1 VREAEITARNLSSR
15 KPRPADAQCAWHRI
29 IAPLVAWFLF
39 SGVISSWGG
48 DPASVLTDLPTWL
61 KQFDATVVSPEE
73 RQAAARMIEEDVQH
87 RLRESNER
95 SSAEWKSITSR
106 AEWEQFRS
114 AKLAALRNSLGQPAT
129 PAPLHPRVTG
139 ALSGQ
144 GYRIEN
150 VVFQSRPGLWITANL
165 YRPDKPRPSMPGIL
179 ISHAHHTPKEHGELQ
194 DMGVTWAR
202 AGCLVLLMD
211 HLGHGERRQ
220 HPFRSAADYARPFQ
234 VTRQDYYFRYDVGI
248 QLHLVGESLMGW
260 LVWDLMRG
268 VDLLLA
274 QENIDPKRIILLG
287 AVAGGGDPA
296 AVAAA
301 LDERIT
307 AAVPFNF
314 GGPQPETRYPL
325 PEEAETWFNY
335 AGSGSWESTRNLRR
349 SAADG
354 FLPWVIVGSIAPR
367 RLVYGHEFSW
377 DRERDPVWKR
387 LQTIYGFYQS
397 PDHLAFTH
405 GRGEL
410 RGQPPEATHCTHIGP
425 AQRRLIHAAFKEW
438 FGIDV
443 TNESPDRHPAQALL
457 AMTPDAER
465 ELQPKK
471 LTEILSALATERI
484 ERVRQQR
491 SALPLDQLR
500 REVQADWSRLL
511 GDVAAPTATPARNLN
526 PNLNLARSG
535 ETKSKITIKSK
546 IKNDAPEEMRQF
558 SIERI
563 VLTVEPSVLVPVLLL
578 KPESVSADERAR
590 KPPVVVVVAQAGKQ
604 RLLNE
609 QSSELAALLESGMA
623 VCLPDLR
630 GTGESAPSA
639 GRGRR
644 SEATSL
650 SSTELMLGGT
660 ILGAQLRDL
669 RAVIAWLRTRDDLDA
684 RQLSLWGDSVT
695 QPNPPETNF
704 QIPRDDD
711 DALPKPPEPPGG
723 LLALLAALYEDDVR
737 AVYVH
742 GGLAS
747 FESVLTKHL
756 VLIPHDAVVPGA
768 LTIGD
773 VSDLMAALAPRRVRL
788 EGMVD
793 GWNRTLSAPDLARAF
808 QLAATSYR
816 ASGAAAQFSFSP
828 ERTSCV
834 QWFTD
839 GNAGRSR

>member
-1 VREAEITARNLSSR
+1 MPAAITTHAHLST
-15 KPRPADAQCAWHRI
+15 AAA
-29 IAPLVAWFLF
+29 FLAISF
-39 SGVISSWGG
+39 FLHAASSSWGG
-48 DPASVLTDLPTWL
+48 GADVAQTDLPTGL
-61 KQFDATVVSPEE
+61 AQFDATVLPPNE
-73 RQAAARMIEEDVQH
+73 RQAAARMIAEDVQR

-95 SSAEWKSITSR
+95 SSAAWKNISSR
-106 AEWEQFRS
+106 AEWEQFRT

-129 PAPLHPRVTG
+129 PGPLRQRVTG
-139 ALSGQ
+139 KLRGE

-150 VVFQSRPGLWITANL
+150 LVFQSRPGLWITANL
-165 YRPDKPRPSMPGIL
+165 YRPDKPRALMPGIL

-202 AGCLVLLMD
+202 AGCLVLVMD

-220 HPFRSAADYARPFQ
+220 HPFRSASDYSRPFQ
-234 VTRQDYYFRYDVGI
+234 VSRQDYYFRYDAGI
-248 QLHLVGESLMGW
+248 QLHLAGESLVGW
-260 LVWDLMRG
+260 IAWDLMRD

-274 QENIDPKRIILLG
+274 QESVDPKRIILLG

-301 LDERIT
+301 LDARIP

-325 PEEAETWFNY
+325 PDDAETWFHY

-387 LQTIYGFYQS
+387 LQTIHGFFQS
-397 PDHLAFTH
+397 PDHFAFTH

-425 AQRRLIHAAFKEW
+425 PHRRLIHAAFKEW
-438 FGIDV
+438 FRIDV
-443 TNESPDRHPAQALL
+443 TSESSDRHPAAALR
-457 AMTPDAER
+457 AMTADAER

-471 LTEILSALATERI
+471 LTELLPDLAA
-484 ERVRQQR
+484 ERVERARQRLSELPPDQR
-491 SALPLDQLR
+491 PRHLQ
-500 REVQADWSRLL
+500 VDWSRLL
-511 GDVAAPTATPARNLN
+511 GSVEPPAKVEARPIGEAKDATGRV
-526 PNLNLARSG
+526 
-535 ETKSKITIKSK
+535 
-546 IKNDAPEEMRQF
+546 

-563 VLTVEPSVLVPVLLL
+563 VLTVEPSGVVPVVLL
-578 KPESVSADERAR
+578 KPNDVGADKRAG
-590 KPPVVVVVAQAGKQ
+590 KPAVVVAVAQAGKQ
-604 RLLNE
+604 RLLRE
-609 QSSELAALLESGMA
+609 QAGEIAALLDRGMA
-623 VCLPDLR
+623 VCLPDVR
-630 GTGESAPSA
+630 GTGETSPGA

-644 SEATSL
+644 SAATSL
-650 SSTELMLGGT
+650 SSSELMLGGT
-660 ILGAQLRDL
+660 MLGAQLRDL
-669 RAVIAWLRTRDDLDA
+669 RAVLAWLRTRDDLDA
-684 RQLSLWGDSVT
+684 RQISLWGDSLAR
-695 QPNPPETNF
+695 PNPPETNF

-711 DALPKPPEPPGG
+711 DALPRSPEPLGG
-723 LLALLAALYEDDVR
+723 LLALLAALYEEDIR

-756 VLIPHDAVVPGA
+756 ALIPHDAVVPGA
-768 LTIGD
+768 LIAGD
-773 VSDLMAALAPRRVRL
+773 LCDLVAALTPRRVRL

-793 GWNRTLSAPDLARAF
+793 GWNRTLSAPALTSAY
-808 QLAATSYR
+808 QPAASSYR
-816 ASGAAAQFSFSP
+816 AADAAAQFSLSP

-834 QWFTD
+834 PWLTD
-839 GNAGRSR
+839 GKAGRAR